1 MGGGCAMRFSHLT
14 LPSDWSTWRMIDTR
28 SNNDGGG
35 ISLDLGTFGL
45 LAATSG
51 RGGHAADRAQD
62 APTCPPQL
70 AGVWMLPRQ
79 SISPLPL
86 LPLLSAHRSVYT
98 AAVIARSKTASCRLP
113 ARPHPPSSILPS
125 ISSLPP
131 NIPDAAFLAHVPP
144 LWPVLTTWRILS
156 VSDAPSCS
164 RVPATVKKPHSCPS
178 ATHPPH

>member
-1 MGGGCAMRFSHLT
+1 MRFSHLT